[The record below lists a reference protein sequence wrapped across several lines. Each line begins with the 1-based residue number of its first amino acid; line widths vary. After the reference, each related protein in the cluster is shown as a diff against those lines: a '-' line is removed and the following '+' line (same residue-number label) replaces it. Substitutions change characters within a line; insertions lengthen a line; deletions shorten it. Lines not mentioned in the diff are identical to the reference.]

1 MNARLNQKQLADLLY
16 NASGLSRNKSEQ
28 FVKNFFEIIEDELL
42 KGEQVKIKGLG
53 VFKTVKI
60 EERESVNVN
69 TGERIVIDGYIKPS
83 FTPDS
88 ALKDLINKPFASFES
103 MVLSDFQ
110 AEMISNS
117 IDSSEDNDNT
127 IDDET
132 TIDEESVVIEQSVE
146 EKAEIEEIT
155 IEEPETVKEEE
166 ENAVDEQLS
175 DTEQITEVPEAEKAI
190 SAEVE
195 AEATAEP
202 EPVEEVEATVEP
214 EPVEESEPVE
224 VAEPIA
230 EPEFEQEVAEE
241 TISEQESEEIAEE
254 LEPAGEPESVAE
266 SETPSEPETIKEAV
280 EEPKAVVEPETVV
293 EPEAV
298 EEPVVEK
305 PESTTTIS
313 SERIDNKNIISK
325 SKRNALRVLVWIF
338 SLVLVVLLALYMLY
352 PVIIQQYM
360 KWQYNSLKSDDNT
373 EIVVE
378 KVQENIAESVTED
391 ANVQTDD
398 VVAEEVSEN
407 EIRTIS
413 EVSAEDITRGDPSEI
428 KFRLNSADERK
439 DLADFTVKDTVNYE
453 IVGTLAEHTLK
464 KNEILTV
471 LSEKYYGTKK
481 LWPYIVKYN
490 NFEDFNKL
498 YPGMKVKIPR
508 LKNK

>member
-110 AEMISNS
+110 AEMISSS

-155 IEEPETVKEEE
+155 IEEPETVEEEE

-195 AEATAEP
+195 AEATA
-202 EPVEEVEATVEP
+202 EP

-254 LEPAGEPESVAE
+254 LEPAGEPAPVAE
-266 SETPSEPETIKEAV
+266 SETPSEPETIKEPEAV

-293 EPEAV
+293 EPEVV

-378 KVQENIAESVTED
+378 KVQDNIAESVTED
-391 ANVQTDD
+391 VNEQTDD
-398 VVAEEVSEN
+398 ALIIPSF
-407 EIRTIS
+407 
-413 EVSAEDITRGDPSEI
+413 SATDVTGGGYYLKPFELVYED
-428 KFRLNSADERK
+428 ARK
-439 DLADFTVKDTVNYE
+439 DLADFTISDTVNYE
-453 IVGTLAEHTLK
+453 ITGTMVEHTLK

-481 LWPYIVKYN
+481 LWPYIAKYN
-490 NFEDFNKL
+490 NFKDFNKL
-498 YPGMKVKIPR
+498 HPGTKVLIPK

>member
-110 AEMISNS
+110 AEMISSS

-214 EPVEESEPVE
+214 ETIEEVEATVEPEPVEESEPVE

-254 LEPAGEPESVAE
+254 LEPAGEPEPIGEPAG
-266 SETPSEPETIKEAV
+266 EPEPI
-280 EEPKAVVEPETVV
+280 
-293 EPEAV
+293 
-298 EEPVVEK
+298 EEPV
-305 PESTTTIS
+305 STTTIS
-313 SERIDNKNIISK
+313 SERIDNKNVISK

-391 ANVQTDD
+391 DNVQTDD
-398 VVAEEVSEN
+398 VVAEKVSEN

>member
-175 DTEQITEVPEAEKAI
+175 DAEQNTEVPEAEKAI

-195 AEATAEP
+195 AEATAKP

-241 TISEQESEEIAEE
+241 TISEQESVKIAEE
-254 LEPAGEPESVAE
+254 QEPAGEPAPVAE
-266 SETPSEPETIKEAV
+266 SEVVAEPETIKEL
-280 EEPKAVVEPETVV
+280 KAVVEPETVV

-378 KVQENIAESVTED
+378 KVQENIAESVTEN

-428 KFRLNSADERK
+428 KFRLNSADESK

>member
-175 DTEQITEVPEAEKAI
+175 DTEQISEVPEAEKAI

-241 TISEQESEEIAEE
+241 TISEQESVKIAEE
-254 LEPAGEPESVAE
+254 QEPAGEPEPVE
-266 SETPSEPETIKEAV
+266 EPETIKEP
-280 EEPKAVVEPETVV
+280 EAVVEPEV
-293 EPEAV
+293 V

-305 PESTTTIS
+305 PESTTTII
-313 SERIDNKNIISK
+313 SELIDNKNVISK

-378 KVQENIAESVTED
+378 KVQDNIAESVTED
-391 ANVQTDD
+391 VNEQTDD
-398 VVAEEVSEN
+398 ALIIPS
-407 EIRTIS
+407 
-413 EVSAEDITRGDPSEI
+413 VSATDVTGVGYYLKPFELVYED
-428 KFRLNSADERK
+428 ARK
-439 DLADFTVKDTVNYE
+439 DLADFTISDTVNYE
-453 IVGTLAEHTLK
+453 ITGTMVEHTLK

-481 LWPYIVKYN
+481 LWPYIAKYN
-490 NFEDFNKL
+490 NFKDFNKL
-498 YPGMKVKIPR
+498 HPGTKVLIPQ
-508 LKNK
+508 LKNKYF